1 MPVWL
6 PALKM
11 ILPYVAT
18 VATAAI
24 PAFTQRREGDK
35 SIELMAQQIAELQQA
50 AGHNAESVKV
60 LADQMQKALQVIEV
74 AGENNLRGLRRARL
88 FSVASFV
95 VALAA
100 LLVALVALR
109 G

>member
-50 AGHNAESVKV
+50 AGDNAESVKV
-60 LADQMQKALQVIEV
+60 LADQMQRALQVIEL
-74 AGENNLRGLRRARL
+74 AGELSLRRQRYAL
-88 FSVASFV
+88 AFSV
-95 VALAA
+95 LA
-100 LLVALVALR
+100 LLASLTALGVVLLS
-109 G
+109 